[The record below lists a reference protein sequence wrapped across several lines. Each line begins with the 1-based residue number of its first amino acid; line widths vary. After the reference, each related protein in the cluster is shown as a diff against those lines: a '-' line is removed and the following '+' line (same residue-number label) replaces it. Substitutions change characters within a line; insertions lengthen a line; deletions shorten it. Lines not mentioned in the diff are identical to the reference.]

1 MRSGIPTP
9 QQGLQALSRALS
21 QMGLA
26 KKIQVCL
33 ILYLKYYCGKI
44 LASYFFSLWISQ
56 VIGKARIPIIK
67 FVEKTSGIAFDIRF
81 TFCIFCNRV
90 SNE

>member
-33 ILYLKYYCGKI
+33 ILYLKYYCGKT
-44 LASYFFSLWISQ
+44 LASYFLFSMD
-56 VIGKARIPIIK
+56 
-67 FVEKTSGIAFDIRF
+67 FSGDWKG
-81 TFCIFCNRV
+81 TY
-90 SNE
+90 SYY